1 MKCWDNIIGIRGLCE
16 NEEYKYYLDD
26 YGIGL
31 KQLSKTADDKFIS
44 GKKLFK
50 TKLNQ
55 AWESVFKDFKFNG
68 FKSNKILNTISVGNF
83 TENELQFIGFK
94 GIKFTLLK
102 CELTSFYLNK
112 IYLYV
117 KQGGTTI
124 VKIKVNGVETELFNG
139 TVGNDEV
146 LELSVRD
153 YISSDFEI
161 LVDGTN
167 ISVYDGTTSYN
178 CDCNL
183 IYFNVSGGLNYGLKV
198 DLQVRCNPYDYLCN
212 YVDLLAEAVIYKLSA
227 LLWKEAL
234 DSNRFNDFLNIKLGE
249 SNSNAITQLA
259 WLDNT
264 YNLLKYDINSTNNK
278 QKGMYQFELEKISIP
293 TPDCKCCLDC
303 EGSSYRIVLP

>member
-31 KQLSKTADDKFIS
+31 KQLTNTADDRFIS
-44 GKKLFK
+44 GKKLFE

-117 KQGGTTI
+117 KQGGTTVI
-124 VKIKVNGVETELFNG
+124 KIKVNGVETELFNG

-161 LVDGTN
+161 LVDGKPVVKDSDIPEDFRIGN
-167 ISVYDGTTSYN
+167 H
-178 CDCNL
+178 
-183 IYFNVSGGLNYGLKV
+183 F
-198 DLQVRCNPYDYLCN
+198 
-212 YVDLLAEAVIYKLSA
+212 
-227 LLWKEAL
+227 L
-234 DSNRFNDFLNIKLGE
+234 DFSFSENSIKSFGIFDILNIFVL
-249 SNSNAITQLA
+249 
-259 WLDNT
+259 
-264 YNLLKYDINSTNNK
+264 
-278 QKGMYQFELEKISIP
+278 F
-293 TPDCKCCLDC
+293 
-303 EGSSYRIVLP
+303 SSK